1 MRNPRASSCH
11 RLLLLPEGRNRSFQT
26 AVTSCLYQRIA
37 SFRSKSL
44 PDRLSRVHCLCSGL
58 GKETASHGLQGWR
71 RREVLAIIPSKWEHC
86 LLRLLNRVH
95 GRFLSLCLSLQG
107 FPCTHPQI
115 VNFHGGQVCRAL
127 ASVQDFAVPALC
139 WRRFLRNLLHWLCR
153 HLLGQLCNRRR
164 CFLRSFPTKLLTHFC
179 RLLVNVGPRVTWAVF
194 DQLLQQALDPLEK
207 VVLVEVGASID
218 RHLMPPRWRF
228 MAGPYE
234 CGVNATKLT

>member
-44 PDRLSRVHCLCSGL
+44 PDRLSRV
-58 GKETASHGLQGWR
+58 
-71 RREVLAIIPSKWEHC
+71 HC